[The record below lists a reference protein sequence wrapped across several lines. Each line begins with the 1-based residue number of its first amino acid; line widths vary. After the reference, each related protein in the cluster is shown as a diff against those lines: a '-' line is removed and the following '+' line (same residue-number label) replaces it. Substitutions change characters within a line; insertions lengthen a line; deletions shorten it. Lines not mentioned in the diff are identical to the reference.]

1 MPKQSANPAVK
12 VEQWDIE
19 RVLPYAGNA
28 KIHPDLQVQQ
38 LAASM
43 QQFGFVNPVLVDAK
57 GVLVA
62 GHGRLLA
69 AQSLGLKKVPVIK
82 LGHLTEAQAR
92 ALRIAD
98 NTIASSGTSWNTDL
112 LESELAQ
119 LRAVDF
125 DLEPL
130 GLDNI
135 DLQELEDQV
144 STPTA
149 PRTNRT
155 KTTIFLSV
163 RNEDVAKAR
172 KTIVA
177 ALDKAKVA
185 HNL

>member
-1 MPKQSANPAVK
+1 MAKTSANPVVK
-12 VEQWDIE
+12 VEQWDIA
-19 RVLPYAGNA
+19 RVLPYARNA
-28 KIHPDLQVQQ
+28 KLHPELQVAQI
-38 LAASM
+38 AASM

-69 AQSLGLKKVPVIK
+69 AQSLGLQKIPVIK
-82 LGHLTEAQAR
+82 LGHLSEDQAK
-92 ALRIAD
+92 ALRLAD
-98 NTIASSGTSWNTDL
+98 NSLPQGGRWNPDL
-112 LESELAQ
+112 LEAELAH
-119 LRAVDF
+119 LTAIKF

-135 DLQELEDQV
+135 ELPDVEEQLT
-144 STPTA
+144 SPSA

-163 RNEDVAKAR
+163 RNEDVGRAR
-172 KTIVA
+172 KVVIA
-177 ALDKAKVA
+177 ALDKAKIT

>member
-1 MPKQSANPAVK
+1 MPKSANPTVK
-12 VEQWDIE
+12 VEQWDID

-28 KIHPDLQVQQ
+28 KIHPDLQVGQ
-38 LAASM
+38 LAASIK
-43 QQFGFVNPVLVDAK
+43 QFGFVNPVLVDAK

-69 AQSLGLKKVPVIK
+69 AQQLEMEKIPVIK
-82 LGHLTEAQAR
+82 LGHLTEDQAK
-92 ALRIAD
+92 ALRLAD
-98 NTIASSGTSWNTDL
+98 NSLPQGGRWNPDM
-112 LESELAQ
+112 LEAELAH
-119 LRAVDF
+119 LSAIKF

-135 DLQELEDQV
+135 ELSDIEEQITSPSV
-144 STPTA
+144 
-149 PRTNRT
+149 PRANRT

-172 KTIVA
+172 KVITA

>member
-1 MPKQSANPAVK
+1 MAKTSANPAVK
-12 VEQWDIE
+12 VEQWEIG
-19 RVLPYAGNA
+19 RVLPYARNA
-28 KIHPDLQVQQ
+28 KLHPELQVAQI
-38 LAASM
+38 AASM

-69 AQSLGLKKVPVIK
+69 AQHLGLQRIPVIK
-82 LGHLTEAQAR
+82 LGHLSEDQAK
-92 ALRIAD
+92 ALRLAD
-98 NTIASSGTSWNTDL
+98 NSLPQGGRWNPDL
-112 LESELAQ
+112 LEAELAH
-119 LRAVDF
+119 LTAIKF

-135 DLQELEDQV
+135 ELPDIEEQL
-144 STPTA
+144 TQPA
-149 PRTNRT
+149 PRANRT

-172 KTIVA
+172 KTITA
-177 ALDKAKVA
+177 ALDKARIT

>member
-1 MPKQSANPAVK
+1 MAKRSASPTVK

-28 KIHPDLQVQQ
+28 KVHPDLQVQQ

-43 QQFGFVNPVLVDAK
+43 KEFGFVNPVLVDAA

-69 AQSLGLKKVPVIK
+69 AQLLGLTKVPVIR
-82 LGHLTEAQAR
+82 LGHLSEAQAK

-98 NTIASSGTSWNTDL
+98 NSIATSGTSWNEDL
-112 LESELAQ
+112 LEAELAT
-119 LRAVDF
+119 LRAANF

-135 DLQELEDQV
+135 ELPEIEEQLP
-144 STPTA
+144 SQSA
-149 PRTNRT
+149 PRANRT
-155 KTTIFLSV
+155 KTTIFVSIS
-163 RNEDVAKAR
+163 NEHVVKAR
-172 KTIVA
+172 KAIIA
-177 ALDKAKVA
+177 ALDKAKIQ

>member
-12 VEQWDIE
+12 VEQWDIG

-82 LGHLTEAQAR
+82 LGHLSEDQAK
-92 ALRIAD
+92 ALRLAD
-98 NTIASSGTSWNTDL
+98 NSIPQGGRWNPDL
-112 LESELAQ
+112 LEAELAH
-119 LRAVDF
+119 LTAIKF

-135 DLQELEDQV
+135 DLQEIEEQV
-144 STPTA
+144 TSPVA
-149 PRTNRT
+149 PRANRT

-172 KTIVA
+172 KTVVA

>member
-1 MPKQSANPAVK
+1 MAKASVNPTIK
-12 VEQWDIE
+12 VEQWEIG

-28 KIHPDLQVQQ
+28 KIHPDLQVAQ

-69 AQSLGLKKVPVIK
+69 AQSLGMKKVPVIK
-82 LGHLTEAQAR
+82 LGHLSEDQAK
-92 ALRIAD
+92 ALRLAD
-98 NTIASSGTSWNTDL
+98 NSIPQGGRWNPDL
-112 LESELAQ
+112 LEAELAH
-119 LRAVDF
+119 LTSIKF

-135 DLQELEDQV
+135 DLQEIEDQV
-144 STPTA
+144 TTPAA

-163 RNEDVAKAR
+163 RNEDVSKAR
-172 KTIVA
+172 KVVVA
-177 ALDKAKVA
+177 ALDKAKIP